1 MKYIRTKEGI
11 IDLGKISLPY
21 LIVDK
26 YMDFNSQGRFEII
39 KQADSIEEL
48 CDEFVIIYK
57 NGYINQFKANQMA
70 NDVQTTN
77 EFVKENYLR
86 FHKEGHIAN
95 VYGAIWTDKGLVYV
109 IKMNEKGEFELL

>member
-1 MKYIRTKEGI
+1 
-11 IDLGKISLPY
+11 
-21 LIVDK
+21 
-26 YMDFNSQGRFEII
+26 
-39 KQADSIEEL
+39 
-48 CDEFVIIYK
+48 
-57 NGYINQFKANQMA
+57 MA